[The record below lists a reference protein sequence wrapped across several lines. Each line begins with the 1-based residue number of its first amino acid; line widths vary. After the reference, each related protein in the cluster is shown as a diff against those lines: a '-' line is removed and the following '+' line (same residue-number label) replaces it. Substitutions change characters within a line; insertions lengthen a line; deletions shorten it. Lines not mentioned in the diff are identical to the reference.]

1 MEVAAF
7 AADSAV
13 IASSFVC
20 AHFRRAFT
28 AARQSPAAFASQ
40 SRYAAFRV
48 GASNVH
54 AGTCGGEGEQ
64 GSLELLGSGVCVCE
78 WRAQLP

>member
-1 MEVAAF
+1 MAAF

-54 AGTCGGEGEQ
+54 AGTCGSGREGERVAQ
-64 GSLELLGSGVCVCE
+64 SCLARVCVCE

>member
-1 MEVAAF
+1 MAAF

-54 AGTCGGEGEQ
+54 AGTCGGGREGER
-64 GSLELLGSGVCVCE
+64 GFRGLHSSGVRE